1 MFYILCEFLNW
12 GQMNSDLTRF
22 LKEDYGHGDITSEL
36 LFPTNLRTKAV
47 IITRETGIIA
57 GCILV
62 NELFQELDLVT
73 DWHFQDGDTI
83 KENDRIVSIEGSARH
98 ILALERTSL
107 NILGHMSGIAT
118 NTKKAVDTVK
128 KINPFTDVAAT
139 RKTLPGLRQLEK
151 YSVIIGGGL
160 SHRYDLH
167 DMIIVKDTHL
177 KLGKNID
184 SIIKLIK
191 EKTNSSQKIEI
202 EKTTIKDAIK
212 AAQLGADIIMLDN
225 MTVDDVKKTIST
237 IKQLHL
243 SHKIIFEVSGG
254 INFSN
259 LKNYASTN
267 VDIISMGYL
276 THSSKSLDFSL
287 KII

>member
-1 MFYILCEFLNW
+1 
-12 GQMNSDLTRF
+12 MNSDLTRF

-184 SIIKLIK
+184 TIIKLIK

-202 EKTTIKDAIK
+202 ETTTIKDAIK

>member
-1 MFYILCEFLNW
+1 
-12 GQMNSDLTRF
+12 MNSDLTRF

-191 EKTNSSQKIEI
+191 EKTNSSKKIEI
-202 EKTTIKDAIK
+202 ETTTIKDAIK

>member
-1 MFYILCEFLNW
+1 
-12 GQMNSDLTRF
+12 MNSDLTRF

-202 EKTTIKDAIK
+202 ETTTIKDAIK

>member
-1 MFYILCEFLNW
+1 
-12 GQMNSDLTRF
+12 MNSDLTRF

-128 KINPFTDVAAT
+128 KINPF
-139 RKTLPGLRQLEK
+139 
-151 YSVIIGGGL
+151 
-160 SHRYDLH
+160 
-167 DMIIVKDTHL
+167 
-177 KLGKNID
+177 
-184 SIIKLIK
+184 
-191 EKTNSSQKIEI
+191 IEFQ
-202 EKTTIKDAIK
+202 D
-212 AAQLGADIIMLDN
+212 QY
-225 MTVDDVKKTIST
+225 
-237 IKQLHL
+237 Q
-243 SHKIIFEVSGG
+243 
-254 INFSN
+254 
-259 LKNYASTN
+259 
-267 VDIISMGYL
+267 
-276 THSSKSLDFSL
+276 
-287 KII
+287 

>member
-1 MFYILCEFLNW
+1 
-12 GQMNSDLTRF
+12 MNSDLTRF

-47 IITRETGIIA
+47 IITKETGIIA

-62 NELFQELDLVT
+62 NELFQELDLIT
-73 DWHFQDGDTI
+73 DWHFQDGDII

-128 KINPFTDVAAT
+128 KIHPFTDIAAT

-184 SIIKLIK
+184 TIIKLIK

-202 EKTTIKDAIK
+202 ETTTIKDAIK

-243 SHKIIFEVSGG
+243 SNKIIFEVSGG